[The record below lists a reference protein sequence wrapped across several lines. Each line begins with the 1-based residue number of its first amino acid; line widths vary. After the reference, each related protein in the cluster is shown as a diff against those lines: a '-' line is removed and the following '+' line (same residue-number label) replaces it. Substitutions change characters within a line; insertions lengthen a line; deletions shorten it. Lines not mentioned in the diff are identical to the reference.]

1 MTSQSRVDIIS
12 NHPTMSADSTDSK
25 LAPDSVLH
33 DAEAQEEFDEALHR
47 ALVMLYRLRA
57 DQVNEITD
65 LVVSRSVRFADAA
78 VLSGVVTQSEVDN
91 ALDWVRRRSETQGH
105 TIVEK
110 ALRRRPVRRDV
121 VVWGD
126 EKLKHSPE
134 LILAHN
140 QDHPRSELL
149 RSLRTE
155 ILMRCRARQA
165 SGIFALL
172 SPNRGE
178 GRSQLCAE
186 LAIAFAQLGGRTLL
200 VDADLRRPRQHL
212 LFGAD
217 NHLGLT
223 QELERRKGLKLH
235 GVEGVPQ
242 LALMTSGALP
252 PNPLELLS
260 GFHFE
265 RMVAEW
271 RRNYEYVIVDTPPIS
286 ECSDALAVATAVGH
300 VVIVG
305 RNTATSFASL
315 KDMTRRL
322 QTTHSE
328 IIGAVL
334 NDF

>member
-1 MTSQSRVDIIS
+1 
-12 NHPTMSADSTDSK
+12 MSADSTDSK
-25 LAPDSVLH
+25 LSPGNVLQ
-33 DAEAQEEFDEALHR
+33 DAEALEEFDEALHR
-47 ALVMLYRLRA
+47 ALVMLYRLRG
-57 DQVNEITD
+57 DQVDEIGD
-65 LVVSRSVRFADAA
+65 LVVRRSLRFADAA
-78 VLSGVVTQSEVDN
+78 VLSGIVTQSEVDN
-91 ALDWVRRRSETQGH
+91 ALDWVRRRSQTQGR
-105 TIVEK
+105 TIVEE
-110 ALRRRPVRRDV
+110 ALRRRPARRDV
-121 VVWGD
+121 VVWEH
-126 EKLKHSPE
+126 EKLKPSPQ

-155 ILMRCRARQA
+155 IMMRSRARQA

-172 SPNRGE
+172 SPNAGE
-178 GRSQLCAE
+178 GRSHLCAE

-217 NHLGLT
+217 NHVGLA
-223 QELERRKGLKLH
+223 QELERSKGLKLH
-235 GVEGVPQ
+235 GVEGVRHM
-242 LALMTSGALP
+242 ALMTSGVLP

-260 GFHFE
+260 SFHFE

-271 RRNYEYVIVDTPPIS
+271 RRNYEYVIVDTPPTS

-305 RNTATSFASL
+305 RNTATSFSSL

-322 QTTHSE
+322 QTTRAE

-334 NDF
+334 STF